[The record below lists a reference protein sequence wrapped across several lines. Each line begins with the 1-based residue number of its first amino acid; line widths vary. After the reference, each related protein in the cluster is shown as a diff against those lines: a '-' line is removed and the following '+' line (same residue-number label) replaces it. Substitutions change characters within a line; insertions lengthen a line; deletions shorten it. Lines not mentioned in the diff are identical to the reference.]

1 MMWLLAEANEDG
13 KIYSDN
19 KYARP
24 FQFLLVGKTY
34 ICMEI
39 K

>member
-1 MMWLLAEANEDG
+1 MMWLLSEANEEG
-13 KIYSDN
+13 KFYPDN

-24 FQFLLVGKTY
+24 FQFLLVGRNY

-39 K
+39 